1 MTFHVTLTLVA
12 FSRAALFGQGSQRP
26 GDFLIK
32 YAILRALMV
41 GSPFEISLHK
51 LMIIAH
57 WRTLRVSYRLINYL
71 TIKQFPQLGFLFLL
85 ILWTIERPFYLLN

>member
-12 FSRAALFGQGSQRP
+12 FPRAALFGQGSQRP
-26 GDFLIK
+26 GDFLMK
-32 YAILRALMV
+32 YVILRALMV

-57 WRTLRVSYRLINYL
+57 WRT
-71 TIKQFPQLGFLFLL
+71 
-85 ILWTIERPFYLLN
+85 